1 MATRILRVPQ
11 VVIVGGGFGGL
22 WAARALRRA
31 PVTTTVVDR
40 RNHHLFQPLLYQ
52 VATATLSPADI
63 ASPIREVLRSQEST
77 EVRMGEV
84 TDFDLARKQVVL
96 ADGTRLDYDYLIVA
110 TGATH
115 AYFGHPEWEPL
126 APGLKTLEDAV
137 EIRRRF
143 LLAFEAAEQEPDPE
157 EQRALLTFVVIGG
170 GPTGVEMAGAMA
182 DTARHSIARD
192 FRNID
197 PARSRVMLLEGGPRL
212 LTAYDESLSTYAEE
226 ALRLKGVEVRTGSI
240 VTDVQPDHVR
250 VGDETIRTRN
260 VVWGAGVTAS
270 PLGKRLGVGT
280 DRVGR
285 VEILPDLSVPGHPEV
300 FVIGDL
306 ASLGGADGRPLPGVA
321 QVAMQMGGHAASNI
335 TASIQGGARRPFR
348 YRDKGSMAVIGRGAA
363 VLQAGRIKLT
373 GVLAWL
379 GWLLIHVLFLIGFRN
394 RFSVFT
400 QWAWSYLTW
409 QRGARLITGA
419 VGTEL
424 APRGKP
430 LGTPD
435 TAQSQSGQDTDAAAR
450 QGQTA
455 PSDAE
460 ATGWMSGDRHQ
471 ATPAR

>member
-31 PVTTTVVDR
+31 PVTVTVVDR
-40 RNHHLFQPLLYQ
+40 RNHHIFQPLLYQ

-63 ASPIREVLRSQEST
+63 ASPIREVLRNQEST

-84 TDFDLARKQVVL
+84 TDFDLARRQVIL

-126 APGLKTLEDAV
+126 APGLKTLEDAT

-157 EQRALLTFVVIGG
+157 VQRALLTFVVIGG

-197 PARSRVMLLEGGPRL
+197 PAQARIILLEGGPRL
-212 LTAYDESLSTYAEE
+212 LTAYPEPLSAYARE
-226 ALRLKGVEVRTGSI
+226 ALQVRGVEVRTGGV

-250 VGDETIRTRN
+250 VGDEVIPTRN

-270 PLGKRLGVGT
+270 PLGKRLGVPT

-285 VEILPDLSVPGHPEV
+285 VQILPDLSVPGHPEV

-306 ASLGGADGRPLPGVA
+306 ANLNGDNGKPLPGVA
-321 QVAMQMGGHAASNI
+321 QVAMQMGRRAAANI
-335 TASIQGGARRPFR
+335 QASIQGGAREPFH
-348 YRDKGSMAVIGRGAA
+348 YRDKGNMAVIGRRAA
-363 VLQAGRIKLT
+363 VLESGRIRLT
-373 GVLAWL
+373 GAIAWL
-379 GWLLIHVLFLIGFRN
+379 GWLLVHILFLIGFRN
-394 RFSVFT
+394 RFSVFIR
-400 QWAWSYLTW
+400 WAWSYLTW

-419 VGTEL
+419 VGAEL
-424 APRGKP
+424 APHGKP

-435 TAQSQSGQDTDAAAR
+435 TPQSQSGQDTDAAAR

-455 PSDAE
+455 PSDSE
-460 ATGWMSGDRHQ
+460 ATGWMGGDRHQ
-471 ATPAR
+471 ATSR